1 MKILLKGELKR
12 LGSLLRALRL
22 QRGLTQDQA
31 AELMGIHPKS
41 LARIEA
47 GSENLTVSTL
57 LAASVAYKVRL
68 RDLFDDEEA

>member
-1 MKILLKGELKR
+1 
-12 LGSLLRALRL
+12 LGSLLRTLRL
-22 QRGLTQDQA
+22 QRGLTQGQA
-31 AELMGIHPKS
+31 AGLMGIHTKS